1 MSRIASRQTPLSPR
15 AVRGAAGM
23 ALALGIAGLAAP
35 AFADC
40 SAGPMSV
47 SAGGQNYTCTRNCTA
62 TSGGRAR
69 LIRTVV
75 FSGHG
80 ATASQCMAEC
90 SRTLGCTAVSY
101 HVSTEMRDGI
111 PFTTVNCVLIG
122 GAEPSTAD
130 EPSTRPGRYAGVCYR
145 DPPGGL
151 WRDPRIQAGLDTF
164 RQDQFRPGVPGFST
178 PLPKQP

>member
-1 MSRIASRQTPLSPR
+1 VQR
-15 AVRGAAGM
+15 
-23 ALALGIAGLAAP
+23 
-35 AFADC
+35 
-40 SAGPMSV
+40 
-47 SAGGQNYTCTRNCTA
+47 YTCTRNCTA
-62 TSGGRAR
+62 VSGGRAR
-69 LIRTVV
+69 LIRTVT

-90 SRTLGCTAVSY
+90 SRTVGCTAVSY
-101 HVSTEMRDGI
+101 AVTTEMRDGL
-111 PFTTVNCVLIG
+111 PYTSVNCVLIG

-130 EPSTRPGRYAGVCYR
+130 DPSMRPGQYAGVCYR

-164 RQDQFRPGVPGFST
+164 RQDQFRPGVPGLGV